1 MRNRSEYPIWPAAP
15 VIATRMG
22 VLFIKYL
29 EGHYVYA
36 GVSMQVFR
44 VVKILLGKYFIPRKK
59 ELLFET
65 GGKVSAKLSQSNVW
79 EPGVN
84 PGRLRHCNG
93 YKLPMPPT
101 KVGKAGVRFEAE
113 VRIPV

>member
-1 MRNRSEYPIWPAAP
+1 MGGLLIIYFGTALCKRWRFEASFPRAENFAWKSFVSRVERNRSLKAA
-15 VIATRMG
+15 
-22 VLFIKYL
+22 
-29 EGHYVYA
+29 
-36 GVSMQVFR
+36 
-44 VVKILLGKYFIPRKK
+44 GKFPPP
-59 ELLFET
+59 T
-65 GGKVSAKLSQSNVW
+65 QSDVW

-93 YKLPMPPT
+93 YKLPRPPT